1 MISLDTCELR
11 YPGSRRPATA
21 VVDAGDGEAKAGPFG
36 PGSGGVRC
44 VRERALS
51 NPRSRRLRVLSG
63 GQEGIKGPALLHRAC
78 ACTGIQHSRGRG
90 IAAMLAKLR
99 RSRATMAS
107 GGNRKRMATTFGS
120 CTRTVVQGIPRA
132 NYDVHRPSAGSTWWL
147 ARIRFGRRSPWV
159 DGVGVAGVAKAR
171 CGTVVLGLAVP
182 LVAAVGVRR
191 SSRRRFPSAQL
202 LMAAPARRG
211 CRCGGVGAAPARRL
225 LGLGVGGS
233 FGTRCGHR
241 RGPERRA
248 GEAKKKSWRKML
260 GVEPVLAVEIG
271 VACLSY

>member
-1 MISLDTCELR
+1 MISPDTCELR

-21 VVDAGDGEAKAGPFG
+21 VVDVGDGEAKVGPFG
-36 PGSGGVRC
+36 PGSGGVQR
-44 VRERALS
+44 VRARALG
-51 NPRSRRLRVLSG
+51 NPRSRRPCVLSG
-63 GQEGIKGPALLHRAC
+63 GQEGNKGAGTTASSVCVH
-78 ACTGIQHSRGRG
+78 GIQHSRGRG
-90 IAAMLAKLR
+90 INAVLAKLR

-120 CTRTVVQGIPRA
+120 CTKTVEQGIPRA

-159 DGVGVAGVAKAR
+159 DGVGVAGMTKAR

-182 LVAAVGVRR
+182 LVAAVGVRH

-202 LMAAPARRG
+202 LVAAPARCGR
-211 CRCGGVGAAPARRL
+211 RCGGVGAAPARRL
-225 LGLGVGGS
+225 LGLGVVGS
-233 FGTRCGHR
+233 VGTRCGHR